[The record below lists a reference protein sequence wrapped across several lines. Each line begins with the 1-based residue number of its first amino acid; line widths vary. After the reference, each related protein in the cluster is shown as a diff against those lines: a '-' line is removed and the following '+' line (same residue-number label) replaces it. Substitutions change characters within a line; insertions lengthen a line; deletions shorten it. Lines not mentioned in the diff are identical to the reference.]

1 MNEYFSIFAACWII
15 SSILCAIIVFLHIKN
30 GHPQEMKIMEAV
42 WPLTA
47 LWAGVI
53 GLIAYFK
60 LGNKPM
66 DMGGMD
72 MKGMKMPGMDMKAMP
87 AKPFWEKV
95 ALSTLHCGAGC
106 TLADLI
112 GEWLV
117 FFFPA
122 IILGTGITGQ
132 WVFDYILALAIG
144 IFFQYVAI
152 QPMLHLSVGKG
163 ILRALKIDFFSL
175 SSWQV
180 GMYGWMAIAL
190 FGIYHGDLPK
200 TSWEFWFM
208 MQLAMCA
215 GFITAYPVNWILVK
229 TGIKAGM

>member
-30 GHPQEMKIMEAV
+30 GHPQGMKIMEAV

-47 LWAGVI
+47 LWSGVI

-66 DMGGMD
+66 N
-72 MKGMKMPGMDMKAMP
+72 MKGMDISAHHDDMKMGDMKMDMSMDMKAMP

-117 FFFPA
+117 FF
-122 IILGTGITGQ
+122 
-132 WVFDYILALAIG
+132 
-144 IFFQYVAI
+144 
-152 QPMLHLSVGKG
+152 
-163 ILRALKIDFFSL
+163 
-175 SSWQV
+175 
-180 GMYGWMAIAL
+180 
-190 FGIYHGDLPK
+190 
-200 TSWEFWFM
+200 
-208 MQLAMCA
+208 
-215 GFITAYPVNWILVK
+215 
-229 TGIKAGM
+229 